1 MRLRQQVALLKKRAG
16 CSPASLFLST
26 VALVAI
32 AVTSPVVV
40 TMAMRLADV
49 DRDAR
54 FAAVDADAASAADP
68 ITMPGVAMPATG
80 TGPARAMPAVDQLKA
95 VVHFRVCLRCR
106 KWRGMCGAHT
116 HCQRSREQR

>member
-1 MRLRQQVALLKKRAG
+1 MFSR
-16 CSPASLFLST
+16 SPSLST
-26 VALVAI
+26 VAPVAI

-40 TMAMRLADV
+40 TMAMRLADAN
-49 DRDAR
+49 RDAG
-54 FAAVDADAASAADP
+54 FAAIDPDATSAAHAVT
-68 ITMPGVAMPATG
+68 ISRVAMPATG
-80 TGPARAMPAVDQLKA
+80 TGPARAMPAVDKLKA

>member
-1 MRLRQQVALLKKRAG
+1 M
-16 CSPASLFLST
+16 
-26 VALVAI
+26 I
-32 AVTSPVVV
+32 AVTV
-40 TMAMRLADV
+40 TIMVTVAMGLADA
-49 DRDAR
+49 DGDAR
-54 FAAVDADAASAADP
+54 LAAVDADAASAADP

-80 TGPARAMPAVDQLKA
+80 TGPARAMPAMHEFKA

>member
-1 MRLRQQVALLKKRAG
+1 MSGMFSR
-16 CSPASLFLST
+16 SPLLST
-26 VALVAI
+26 VAPVAI
-32 AVTSPVVV
+32 AVTVVV
-40 TMAMRLADV
+40 TVTMGFADANG
-49 DRDAR
+49 DAR
-54 FAAVDADAASAADP
+54 FAAIHADASSAADP

-80 TGPARAMPAVDQLKA
+80 TGPARAMAAVDQLKA